1 MFKQMMQ
8 PYQRTDF
15 QLVGE
20 FLYVERCTG
29 TVLIQTDRGEYRLKQ
44 GAQVIDPKLAGRL
57 TVENLGGAGEIELIS
72 GYGRYVPPADGQQ
85 VSVEKMPAL
94 EMAAGQSMSV
104 AVTEQPAMQLAPN
117 QAVNVDAMPPMALA
131 DNQQITIAALPRI
144 RFETGQ
150 SVRVS
155 ATSPLLTKPTGG
167 GGLTASQ
174 LTLTANAAALAANTR
189 RCHAVVK
196 AKATNVAEV
205 MLAGGFSLAAGEKQK
220 IEATC
225 ELTFSGTD
233 GDIIEI
239 YEVVR

>member
-57 TVENLGGAGEIELIS
+57 TVENLGSAGEIELIS

-94 EMAAGQSMSV
+94 EMAAGQRMSV

-131 DNQQITIAALPRI
+131 DNQKITIEALPRI

-155 ATSPLLTKPTGG
+155 ATSPLLTKPIGG

>member
-57 TVENLGGAGEIELIS
+57 TIENLGGAGEIELIS

-94 EMAAGQSMSV
+94 EMAAGQSMNV

-131 DNQQITIAALPRI
+131 ENQNVAVSALPKVQLA
-144 RFETGQ
+144 TGQ
-150 SVRVS
+150 VVRVT
-155 ATSPLLTKPTGG
+155 ATTPLLTKPTGG
-167 GGLTASQ
+167 SELTATH
-174 LTLTANAAALAANTR
+174 LTVTANSASLAANTR